1 MTGSEPE
8 GFILQLQ
15 ALENLARVDVNVHP
29 AVMVSFSPL
38 ENIEALKR
46 RLRRIDKGFEDF
58 EIEELVLYGDIEKRL
73 KRTKIC
79 YATAYEPEHIPTEQ
93 V

>member
-1 MTGSEPE
+1 M
-8 GFILQLQ
+8 
-15 ALENLARVDVNVHP
+15 HP

-38 ENIEALKR
+38 VSIKALKR
-46 RLRRIDKGFEDF
+46 RIGRIDKGFEDI